1 MPNVIMPEQDVRYT
15 FAFSPTKK
23 MVYRWYGEYKTKQNG
38 QQTGRLMLY
47 NETTERYTDMT
58 LSYFRY
64 LCRRHLVEKM
74 PIDCEGYDKNG
85 MPVKKEKPKPPESKV
100 KKQPEKTT
108 QEELIECAQFYLP
121 RIQTITAQEKYRL
134 ECEFDGN
141 SVYNPE
147 EISKDLK
154 NIIKGKLSNE
164 DKIDQILTKARRLE
178 NIISRYRA
186 DKPLHSSLRR
196 IPL

>member
-23 MVYRWYGEYKTKQNG
+23 MVYRWYGEYKAKQNG
-38 QQTGRLMLY
+38 QKTDRLMLY

-74 PIDCEGYDKNG
+74 PIDCEGYDLKG
-85 MPVKKEKPKPPESKV
+85 MPVKKEKPKPPEPKV
-100 KKQPEKTT
+100 KKEPEMT
-108 QEELIECAQFYLP
+108 EREANIELANMFLEQINS
-121 RIQTITAQEKYRL
+121 ITAQEKYRL
-134 ECEFDGN
+134 ECELGGD
-141 SVYNPE
+141 SLYNTDK
-147 EISKDLK
+147 ISKDLK

-164 DKIDQILTKARRLE
+164 EEIENALSTARRLYF
-178 NIISRYRA
+178 IIDKYRV

-196 IPL
+196 ITL